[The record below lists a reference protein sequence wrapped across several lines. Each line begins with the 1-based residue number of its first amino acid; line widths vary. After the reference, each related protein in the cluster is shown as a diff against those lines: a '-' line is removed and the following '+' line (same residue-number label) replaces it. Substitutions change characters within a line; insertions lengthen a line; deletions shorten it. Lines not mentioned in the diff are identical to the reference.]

1 MYGVFLEKEK
11 IEQLL
16 RDFYTITEIRI
27 AFISY
32 DRKEHVAVKKSI
44 SDFCR
49 ILRSDKR
56 ADLKCRECDQH
67 AFEKARNTGKLYIY
81 QCHAGLTEAV
91 APIIVDGNL
100 LGYLML
106 GQALKTSPEGREWE
120 EVLLRCKR
128 YDVNFAELKKAF
140 NKLDYLSK
148 EKIEAAARIMD
159 MSAKYV
165 HYARIVDLKPLQLIE
180 KIKSFV
186 DFHITQPISIS
197 HVSNALGISKSH
209 LSRIIRKELGMTLT
223 EYIQRKRIEK
233 AQELLRK
240 TDKAIGD
247 IAYITGFADANYFAR
262 VFKKVVGCSPTSY
275 RTKEE

>member
-11 IEQLL
+11 IEELL
-16 RDFYTITEIRI
+16 RDFYSVTGIRI
-27 AFISY
+27 AFISH
-32 DRKEHVAVKKSI
+32 DKKEHVVVKKSI

-49 ILRSDKR
+49 ILRSDER
-56 ADLKCRECDQH
+56 ADIKCKKCDQH

-120 EVLLRCKR
+120 EVLQRCRR
-128 YDVNFAELKKAF
+128 YNVNFSELKKAF
-140 NKLDYLSK
+140 NKLDYFSK

-165 HYARIVDLKPLQLIE
+165 HYARIVKLKPPQLIE

-186 DFHITQPISIS
+186 DINIAHPITIS
-197 HVSNALGISKSH
+197 HVSDALGISKSH
-209 LSRIIRKELGMTLT
+209 LSRIIKAELGMTLT
-223 EYIQRKRIEK
+223 EYIHRKRVER
-233 AQELLRK
+233 AQELLKK
-240 TDKAIGD
+240 TDKTIGD

-262 VFKKVVGCSPTSY
+262 VFKKLVGCSPSSY
-275 RTKEE
+275 RIKEE